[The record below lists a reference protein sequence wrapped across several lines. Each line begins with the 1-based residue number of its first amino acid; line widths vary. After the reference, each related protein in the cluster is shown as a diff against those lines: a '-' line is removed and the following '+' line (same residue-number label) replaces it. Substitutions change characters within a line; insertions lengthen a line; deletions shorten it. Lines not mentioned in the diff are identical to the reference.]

1 MDEMPRDSLTAQ
13 TMSCD
18 AMLVAV
24 VVGLAVAGRLLVVV
38 LVGNGMDESTEDSRN
53 KVDIMIVGED

>member
-1 MDEMPRDSLTAQ
+1 MPRDSLTAQ
-13 TMSCD
+13 TISCE

-38 LVGNGMDESTEDSRN
+38 PVGKGIDELIEDSRN
-53 KVDIMIVGED
+53 KLDMMIVEEC